1 MKSVT
6 LHDIALYQRTS
17 QCYVSCYGCHL
28 RLHRRWR
35 THSQYLPDS
44 RIAVAGAGSDPT
56 DHPKVN
62 NVFDAIFFYQIA
74 RRRSRCGLFDDSTE
88 NSEQQIYHEASWP
101 PTITLKRSQR
111 GQLDARL
118 ERRP

>member
-62 NVFDAIFFYQIA
+62 NVFDAIFFIKSLGEGLVVDHSTIPQKILNSSYIMKPA
-74 RRRSRCGLFDDSTE
+74 GHLLSRSSGV
-88 NSEQQIYHEASWP
+88 NA
-101 PTITLKRSQR
+101 
-111 GQLDARL
+111 GN
-118 ERRP
+118 